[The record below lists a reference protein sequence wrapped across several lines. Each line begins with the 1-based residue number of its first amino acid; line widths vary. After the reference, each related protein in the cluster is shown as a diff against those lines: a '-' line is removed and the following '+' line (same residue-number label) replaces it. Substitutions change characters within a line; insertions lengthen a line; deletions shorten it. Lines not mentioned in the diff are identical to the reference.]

1 LSKHPKNYKKQ
12 IDMITKTQRKIKSNF
27 SINNEH
33 LKGTRHHTSKKKQ
46 NLTNQILKIQKNNEN
61 TDIMKTNLPVLSFFF

>member
-33 LKGTRHHTSKKKQ
+33 LKGTRHHTSKKKTKP
-46 NLTNQILKIQKNNEN
+46 NKSNFEN
-61 TDIMKTNLPVLSFFF
+61 TKK